1 MSLAKYR
8 DFIASKHGQAVK
20 KTGISGRDISAHA
33 KEHQRAA
40 LDFSLD
46 KGRSALFLD
55 TGLGK
60 SFCQLEFARMAAVE
74 TGKPSLILTP
84 LAVAAQMV
92 RESQKFD
99 IEARQVREQS
109 EIGAGIMV
117 ANYERLPKLDPETF
131 GAICLDESSILKSF
145 QGTTRK
151 RLQSAFDATPFKLAL
166 TATPA
171 PNDHME
177 LGQHA
182 EFLDVMNSNEM
193 LARWFI
199 SDQTKMGAYRLK
211 GHAVKPFWEWVA
223 SWARAAVLPSDL
235 GGDDTGYILPDV
247 DLRTHEVEVDLSEG
261 VEDGM
266 LFRIPDQS
274 ATAIHKEKA
283 LTLEDRCQRVAALA
297 DHDKPVT
304 IWCERNDESARLA
317 KIISGAVEIR
327 GDMTPDQKERLIL
340 GFGNGEYRVL
350 VTKPKLAGFGVNWQ
364 HCAHVIFASITHSY
378 EQFYQALRRS
388 HRFGQKQKVRCDVV
402 FSTTERDIWNNLMRK
417 KGDHEA
423 MKQNMRAAMTGAQRE
438 SELHRAH
445 GTIKVRLPEFIKE
458 GKTNAV

>member
-1 MSLAKYR
+1 MSLDEYR
-8 DFIASKHGQAVK
+8 RFIASKHAEAVARVAIK
-20 KTGISGRDISAHA
+20 RDDISELT
-33 KEHQRAA
+33 KLHQRAA
-40 LDFSLD
+40 IEFALE

-60 SFCQLEFARMAAVE
+60 SFCQLEWGRIAAEE
-74 TGKPSLILTP
+74 TGKPTLVLTP

-92 RESQKFD
+92 REGQKFG
-99 IEARQVREQS
+99 IESRQIREQS
-109 EIGAGIMV
+109 EVGQGVMV
-117 ANYERLPKLDPETF
+117 ANYERLQKLDPSTF
-131 GAICLDESSILKSF
+131 GAVCLDESSILKSF

-151 RLQSAFDATPFKLAL
+151 RLQKAFENTPYKLAL

-182 EFLDVMNSNEM
+182 EFLGVMNSNEM

-199 SDQTKMGAYRLK
+199 SDQTKMGEYRLK
-211 GHAVKPFWEWVA
+211 GHAVGPFWQWVA

-235 GGDDTGYILPDV
+235 GGDDAGYILPDV
-247 DLRTHEVEVDLSEG
+247 DLRTHEIEVDLMTG
-261 VEDGM
+261 ANDGM

-283 LTLEDRCQRVAALA
+283 LTLEDRCQAVARLA

-304 IWCERNDESARLA
+304 IWCERNDESKRIAELIPGARE
-317 KIISGAVEIR
+317 VR
-327 GDMTPDQKERLIL
+327 GDMTPEQKEALL
-340 GFGNGEYRVL
+340 LDFADGKFRVI

-388 HRFGQKQKVRCDVV
+388 HRFGQSERVRCDVV
-402 FSTTERDIWNNLMRK
+402 FSTTERDIWNNLTRK
-417 KGDHEA
+417 KTDHET
-423 MKQNMRAAMTGAQRE
+423 MKQHMRNAMTGAQQE
-438 SELHRAH
+438 SELRRAY
-445 GTIKVRLPEFIKE
+445 GVPTFVMPEFLI
-458 GKTNAV
+458 GA

>member
-1 MSLAKYR
+1 MSIEEYR
-8 DFIASKHGQAVK
+8 AFIASKHAAQSPRAEIEGAK
-20 KTGISGRDISAHA
+20 ISDAA
-33 KEHQRAA
+33 KAHQRVSVEFA
-40 LDFSLD
+40 LER
-46 KGRSALFLD
+46 GRSALFLD

-60 SFCQLEFARMAAVE
+60 SFCQLEWARIVAEE
-74 TGKPSLILTP
+74 TGKPALILTP

-92 RESQKFD
+92 REGQKFGID
-99 IEARQVREQS
+99 ARQIREQS
-109 EIGAGIMV
+109 EVGPGVMV
-117 ANYERLPKLDPETF
+117 ANYERLPKLDPSAF
-131 GAICLDESSILKSF
+131 GGVALDESSILKGF
-145 QGTTRK
+145 TGQTRK
-151 RLQSAFDATPFKLAL
+151 RLQASFAGMPFKLAL

-211 GHAVKPFWEWVA
+211 GPAVKPFWEWVA

-235 GGDDTGYILPDV
+235 GGDDTGYVLPDI
-247 DLRTHEVEVDLSEG
+247 DLRTHEVEVDLMQG
-261 VEDGM
+261 ADDGM

-274 ATAIHKEKA
+274 ATALHKEKA
-283 LTLEDRCQRVAALA
+283 FTLEDRCRRVAELA

-304 IWCERNDESARLA
+304 IWCERNDESAMIARM
-317 KIISGAVEIR
+317 IPSAVEVR
-327 GDMTPDQKERLIL
+327 GDMTPDQKEALLL
-340 GFGNGEYRVL
+340 GFADQQYRVI

-378 EQFYQALRRS
+378 EQFYQSLRRS
-388 HRFGQKQKVRCDVV
+388 HRFGQSERVRCDVV
-402 FSTTERDIWNNLMRK
+402 FSTTERDIWNNLRRK

-423 MKQNMRAAMTGAQRE
+423 MKEHMRRAMAGAQRD
-438 SELHRAH
+438 SELHRKA
-445 GTIKVRLPEFIKE
+445 GTVKVRLPEWLKGE
-458 GKTNAV
+458 

>member
-1 MSLAKYR
+1 MSIQEYR
-8 DFIASKHGQAVK
+8 DFIASKHGITAAKVAIDRK
-20 KTGISGRDISAHA
+20 DISDLT

-40 LDFSLD
+40 IEFALE

-60 SFCQLEFARMAAVE
+60 SFCQLEWGRIVSEE
-74 TGKPSLILTP
+74 TGKPTLVLTP

-92 RESQKFD
+92 REGAKFG
-99 IEARQVREQS
+99 IQARQVRDQS
-109 EIGAGIMV
+109 EVGPGVNV
-117 ANYERLPKLDPETF
+117 ANYERLQKLDTDAF
-131 GAICLDESSILKSF
+131 GAVCLDESSILKAF

-151 RLQSAFDATPFKLAL
+151 RLQKAFQDTPYKLAL

-182 EFLDVMNSNEM
+182 EFLGVMNSNEM

-223 SWARAAVLPSDL
+223 SWARAAVMPSDL

-247 DLRTHEVEVDLSEG
+247 DLQTHEVEVDLMQG
-261 VEDGM
+261 ADDGM
-266 LFRIPDQS
+266 LFRIPDQN

-283 LTLEDRCQRVAALA
+283 LTLEDRCQMVARLA

-304 IWCERNDESARLA
+304 IWCERNDESKRIAELIPDARE
-317 KIISGAVEIR
+317 VR
-327 GDMTPDQKERLIL
+327 GDMTPDQKEALL
-340 GFGNGEYRVL
+340 LDFADCKFRVI

-364 HCAHVIFASITHSY
+364 HCAHVIFSSITHSY

-388 HRFGQKQKVRCDVV
+388 HRFGQSERVRCDVV
-402 FSTTERDIWNNLMRK
+402 FSTTERDIWNNLSRK
-417 KGDHEA
+417 KGGHEA
-423 MKQNMRAAMTGAQRE
+423 MKEHMRRAMTGAQVE
-438 SELHRAH
+438 SDLRRKH
-445 GTIKVRLPEFIKE
+445 GVQTFTIPSFIKGE
-458 GKTNAV
+458 KQ

>member
-1 MSLAKYR
+1 MSLEEYR
-8 DFIASKHGQAVK
+8 RFIASKHAALAERVAIADPQ
-20 KTGISGRDISAHA
+20 ISDKA
-33 KEHQRAA
+33 KLHQRKSIEFAA
-40 LDFSLD
+40 E

-60 SFCQLEFARMAAVE
+60 SFCQLDYARITAEE

-92 RESQKFD
+92 REGQKFD
-99 IEARQVREQS
+99 IDARQIRES
-109 EIGAGIMV
+109 CEVGAGVMV
-117 ANYERLPKLDPETF
+117 ANYERLPKLDPSVF
-131 GAICLDESSILKSF
+131 GAVCLDESSILKSF
-145 QGTTRK
+145 MGKTRK
-151 RLQSAFDATPFKLAL
+151 ALQAAFESTPYRLAL

-182 EFLDVMNSNEM
+182 EFLGVMNSNEM

-211 GHAVKPFWEWVA
+211 GHAVGPFWEWVA

-247 DLRTHEVEVDLSEG
+247 EMHTHEVEVDLMTG
-261 VEDGM
+261 ADDGM
-266 LFRIPDQS
+266 LFRIPEQS
-274 ATAIHKEKA
+274 ATAIHKEKK
-283 LTLEDRCQRVAALA
+283 LTLEDRCRKVAALA

-304 IWCERNDESARLA
+304 VWCERNDESALLA
-317 KIISGAVEIR
+317 KLIPGAVEIR
-327 GDMTPDQKERLIL
+327 GDMSNDEKERLIL
-340 GFGNGEYRVL
+340 GFSDGEYRVL

-378 EQFYQALRRS
+378 EAFYQALRRS
-388 HRFGQKQKVRCDVV
+388 HRFGQKERVRCDVV
-402 FSTTERDIWNNLMRK
+402 FSTTERDIWNNILRK
-417 KGDHEA
+417 KKDHEA
-423 MKQNMRAAMTGAQRE
+423 MKQHMRKAMLGAQTE
-438 SELHRAH
+438 SELHRKH
-445 GTIKVRLPEFIKE
+445 GDFVVRVPEFIK
-458 GKTNAV
+458 GI